1 MHIIF
6 TFIDSFNLDYFINNL
21 YKDILARARGVMMFI
36 FGDYTDEVL
45 EWRAE
50 FVFYFCSRIG
60 NHLILFI
67 V

>member
-1 MHIIF
+1 
-6 TFIDSFNLDYFINNL
+6 
-21 YKDILARARGVMMFI
+21 MFI
-36 FGDYTDEVL
+36 FGDYTNEVL

-50 FVFYFCSRIG
+50 FSFYFCSRIG